1 MKKSA
6 AQTSVDVID
15 STGNGAETPGVD
27 VTYKDKDG
35 IENRERVEPENG
47 VVFEPKAFKMKKNR
61 LAMAVVMNDAFVRDN
76 TVKDL
81 VYMDRLEKMARGFSG
96 SGLTDPM
103 DDTVK
108 SKLDR
113 SRLRT
118 ILPRIQKEMD
128 ASMPKADEVDYFF
141 KEPTIRDRV
150 RAKMGS
156 GAVSLSKGLLMRETE
171 REAFLVQQDGMI
183 GTTRKE
189 IARGASS
196 GELRQKITKRV
207 EELRGERARKIKEW
221 MESANLDDSV
231 PET

>member
-1 MKKSA
+1 MRGTSVRMKKST
-6 AQTSVDVID
+6 AQTSVEVID

-27 VTYKDKDG
+27 VTYRDKDG

-47 VVFEPKAFKMKKNR
+47 LVFEPKAFRLKKNR
-61 LAMAVVMNDAFVRDN
+61 LAMATVMNDAFVRDN

-113 SRLRT
+113 SKLKA

-128 ASMPKADEVDYFF
+128 ASMPKADEIDFFF

-150 RAKMGS
+150 KAKMGS

-171 REAFLVQQDGMI
+171 REAYLVRQDGII

-189 IARGASS
+189 IA
-196 GELRQKITKRV
+196 K
-207 EELRGERARKIKEW
+207 
-221 MESANLDDSV
+221 
-231 PET
+231 